1 MARRLYRELADRL
14 DPARRARA
22 EEQARYNL
30 EQRCQHYE
38 PDAAG
43 ELVQCPREG
52 IQVRLRCP
60 AGRPDAVSAY
70 CAEHGGEARARA
82 EAERDWMHAAPE
94 SVGGPA
100 QVEDAGCQQLQTPDA
115 YVVVRQTPA
124 AQGGRW
130 LAWLGLGSMMIPIE
144 NPAPVVKLKNGRPH
158 VRAGRSYSGRN
169 GALAFPSREAALA
182 QALLRWRAGVETR
195 VEAIRRLRG
204 GTLAWGT
211 PVEPLDEPIVIVL
224 EQGDSRSAWD
234 MAVTLPRRSR
244 VGAAELSGLRPSG
257 ECA

>member
-1 MARRLYRELADRL
+1 MLRR
-14 DPARRARA
+14 RA
-22 EEQARYNL
+22 EERARYDI
-30 EQRCQHYE
+30 ERRCQHWSE
-38 PDAAG
+38 AG
-43 ELVQCPREG
+43 ADGHGLMQYAQCPREG
-52 IQVRLRCP
+52 IQVRLTCP

-82 EAERDWMHAAPE
+82 EAERDWMYAAPA

-124 AQGGRW
+124 TQAGRW
-130 LAWLGLGSMMIPIE
+130 LAWLGLGSAMVPVE
-144 NPAPVVKLKNGRPH
+144 NPAPIVKLKNGRPH

-182 QALLRWRAGVETR
+182 QALLRWRAGLDAR
-195 VEAIRRLRG
+195 VDEIREARG
-204 GTLAWGT
+204 GTLAWGS

-234 MAVTLPRRSR
+234 VAVTLPRRGR
-244 VGAAELSGLRPSG
+244 VGSAVFSGLRPSG